1 MRLYDRKGFLEDIEF
16 SIYFIYLLEIFVF
29 LFFFVYN
36 IGKIKKLDRFINI
49 LYIIISNGNIFICN
63 IVN

>member
-1 MRLYDRKGFLEDIEF
+1 MKLYDRKGFLEDIEF